1 MMTLVIQPPNDQRN
15 ATTDTTVVN
24 PIGVTNLS
32 AYVPQL
38 HRDFINNP
46 AVPKTTSIIMPCY
59 AITRLPPPHSLIF
72 HHVPSCS
79 SSLVTCPYHH
89 TCQILIIPTYQIP
102 YNNSIIHTASAHVN
116 ASPHVGLLGDHGKTS
131 TTTGHASHVMWAR

>member
-46 AVPKTTSIIMPCY
+46 AVPKTTSIIIPCY
-59 AITRLPPPHSLIF
+59 AITRLPPPHSPYIPSRTILLFFPCDMPIPS
-72 HHVPSCS
+72 HMSNLDHVHNLSNTIQQQYHPHSISACKCIT
-79 SSLVTCPYHH
+79 TCRPTGRPWKDLYHH
-89 TCQILIIPTYQIP
+89 WTC
-102 YNNSIIHTASAHVN
+102 
-116 ASPHVGLLGDHGKTS
+116 
-131 TTTGHASHVMWAR
+131 